1 MTSPGP
7 AEGRSINSDKPPQAC
22 KAPKTPKAPK
32 APKTA
37 RQTVS
42 APPSDLEVEAKA
54 AAKAAKRARTL
65 AAKQA
70 RADAAQGVHG
80 AAEGEGEGPSP
91 TTHDPTTASMDRATA
106 VAARKEA
113 KAAAVAARKE
123 AKAAAVA
130 ARKEAKAAAVAARK
144 EAKAAAK
151 TAQVEAKAAR
161 QQAKAAAKQAWV
173 DGDQDALAEAV
184 QPRRHRA
191 VGGSRGRHVARGG
204 ETHAALGME
213 GGSMPLARD
222 IMLA

>member
-1 MTSPGP
+1 MIFTFYKARGLAVGKSLV
-7 AEGRSINSDKPPQAC
+7 EEDK
-22 KAPKTPKAPK
+22 
-32 APKTA
+32 
-37 RQTVS
+37 
-42 APPSDLEVEAKA
+42 LELAKE
-54 AAKAAKRARTL
+54 L
-65 AAKQA
+65 
-70 RADAAQGVHG
+70 
-80 AAEGEGEGPSP
+80 
-91 TTHDPTTASMDRATA
+91 
-106 VAARKEA
+106 
-113 KAAAVAARKE
+113 
-123 AKAAAVA
+123 
-130 ARKEAKAAAVAARK
+130 